1 MMVNKYANSKLF
13 SFTASSPTAHV
24 IPRRGRI
31 TTEALISF
39 LLEKYIYAVSTI
51 AVVVE
56 ISCDVN
62 FLGHLLIPTLL
73 V

>member
-24 IPRRGRI
+24 IPRSGRI

-39 LLEKYIYAVSTI
+39 LLEKYICSKYY
-51 AVVVE
+51 
-56 ISCDVN
+56 SCSSGN
-62 FLGHLLIPTLL
+62 FM
-73 V
+73 